1 MVGRKQVLRDTAF
14 PSTTY
19 YLLATPPDM
28 LNVLIKRKVLTFKNR
43 IKALRGWHLA
53 KTLMFLL
60 VGLLMLSALYGGFWR
75 LLTYLEGVQLIGP
88 MLSWKLTSMVLLIT
102 FSMVIVS
109 SIIISM
115 TTLYYSFDLKFL
127 FSCPIALRTL
137 FMDKAVETVFYSS
150 WTLLL
155 AILPFIIALGRVKGL
170 GAGFYLSYIL
180 LMIPFV
186 MLAGSFGIIFSALV
200 MYLFPSSR
208 TRDVTWLLGSLSIS
222 FVYVA
227 FRFSRPERLLRPDNL
242 EVVAQYI
249 QYLQSPTAPYLPS
262 WWVTKAMT
270 SYPAGNWGAF
280 VFYAGVLFAAA
291 FLIYAA
297 MYIVSGF
304 IYARGF
310 SGAQSA
316 PRFRGTGRLIP
327 EQRLVIKFG
336 KFRQQLTLYWK
347 DRLLLLR
354 DPRYWSQIILITALI
369 VVYLFSIRQL
379 PLDSQDIKSLVSFLN
394 IGVAGFVMAAIGLR
408 FTFPAVSLEGDS
420 FWLLKSSPVTA
431 SQIMKEKLLFSIVP
445 SVMIGAV
452 LITCSNHLLNADLF
466 ISALSTCTIILAAV
480 VISVMGIGLGALFPD
495 FKVEN
500 IHQLESSYGGFIYM
514 ACAMGYL
521 SLLVA
526 VEAWPVQMH
535 FAQRFGRVHPWD
547 WRGLALCAVTFAVL
561 NAAALI
567 VPWKMGLR
575 NLERYEI

>member
-1 MVGRKQVLRDTAF
+1 M
-14 PSTTY
+14 
-19 YLLATPPDM
+19 
-28 LNVLIKRKVLTFKNR
+28 
-43 IKALRGWHLA
+43 RGWRLV

-60 VGLLMLSALYGGFWR
+60 VGLLMLLALYGGFWR

-88 MLSWKLTSMVLLIT
+88 MLAWKLTSMILLMT

-127 FSCPIALRTL
+127 FSCPISLRSL
-137 FMDKAVETVFYSS
+137 FMDKAMETVFYSS

-155 AILPFIIALGRVKGL
+155 ALLPYIIALGRVKGL
-170 GAGFYLSYIL
+170 GPGFYLSYML
-180 LMIPFV
+180 LMVPFV
-186 MLAGSFGIIFSALV
+186 MLAGSFGIIFSTLV

-208 TRDVTWLLGSLSIS
+208 TRDITWLLGSLSVS

-227 FRFSRPERLLRPDNL
+227 FRFMKPETLLRPDSL

-262 WWVTKAMT
+262 WWVTKAMI

-280 VFYAGVLFAAA
+280 FFYAGVLFAAA
-291 FLIYAA
+291 LIIYAGV
-297 MYIVSGF
+297 YFVSGF
-304 IYARGF
+304 VYAKGF
-310 SGAQSA
+310 SGAQSS
-316 PRFRGTGRLIP
+316 PRFRGTARLIP
-327 EQRLVIKFG
+327 EQRIVIKFG
-336 KFRQQLTLYWK
+336 KFRQLLTFCWK

-354 DPRYWSQIILITALI
+354 DPRYWSQLILIAALI

-408 FTFPAVSLEGDS
+408 FIFPAISLEGGS
-420 FWLLKSSPVTA
+420 FWLIKSSPVTI
-431 SQIMKEKLLFSIVP
+431 SQIMKEKLLISIIP
-445 SVMIGAV
+445 SVVIGVV
-452 LITCSNHLLNADLF
+452 LITCSNHLLNADFF
-466 ISALSTCTIILAAV
+466 ISTLSTCSIVVAAV

-521 SLLVA
+521 GLMVA
-526 VEAWPVQMH
+526 LESWPVQMH
-535 FAQRFGRVHPWD
+535 FAQRFGRAHAWD
-547 WRGLALCAVTFAVL
+547 WRGVTLCVVAFTAL

-567 VPWKMGLR
+567 VPWKLGLR
-575 NLERYEI
+575 NLEGHEI

>member
-1 MVGRKQVLRDTAF
+1 
-14 PSTTY
+14 
-19 YLLATPPDM
+19 M
-28 LNVLIKRKVLTFKNR
+28 LNILFKRKFLTFKNR
-43 IKALRGWHLA
+43 LTALKGWQLA
-53 KTLMFLL
+53 KTVMFLL

-127 FSCPIALRTL
+127 VSCPISLRSL
-137 FMDKAVETVFYSS
+137 FMDKAMETVFYSS

-155 AILPFIIALGRVKGL
+155 AILPYIIALGRVKGL
-170 GAGFYLSYIL
+170 GAGFYLAYLL
-180 LMIPFV
+180 LMVPFV

-200 MYLFPSSR
+200 MYIFPSSR
-208 TRDVTWLLGSLSIS
+208 TRDVTWLLGSLSVS

-227 FRFSRPERLLRPDNL
+227 FRFSKPETLLRPDSL

-280 VFYAGVLFAAA
+280 FFYAGVLFAAA
-291 FLIYAA
+291 FLIYVS
-297 MYIVSGF
+297 MYVVSGF
-304 IYARGF
+304 VYAKGF
-310 SGAQSA
+310 SGAQSS
-316 PRFRGTGRLIP
+316 PKFRGRPHVTP
-327 EQRLVIKFG
+327 EQRLVMKFESL
-336 KFRQQLTLYWK
+336 RYLLTFYWK

-354 DPRYWSQIILITALI
+354 DPRYWSQIILIAALI

-408 FTFPAVSLEGDS
+408 FTYPAVSLEGGS
-420 FWLLKSSPVTA
+420 FWLLKSSPVTI
-431 SQIMKEKLLFSIVP
+431 SQIMNEKLLITLLP
-445 SVMIGAV
+445 SVVIGAV
-452 LITCSNHLLNADLF
+452 LITFSNHLLNADLF
-466 ISALSTCTIILAAV
+466 ISALSTVTIVIAAV

-535 FAQRFGRVHPWD
+535 FAQRFGRAHPWD
-547 WRGLALCAVTFAVL
+547 WRALALCAFTFIAL

-567 VPWKMGLR
+567 VPWKLGRR
-575 NLERYEI
+575 NLERHEI